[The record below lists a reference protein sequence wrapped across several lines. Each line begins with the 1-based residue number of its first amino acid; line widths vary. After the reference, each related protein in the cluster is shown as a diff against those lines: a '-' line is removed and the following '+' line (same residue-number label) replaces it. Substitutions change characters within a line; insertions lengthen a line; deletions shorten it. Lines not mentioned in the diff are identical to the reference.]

1 MEGGGDVRPKPGS
14 RPLLETCKVIPS
26 KEGETRVEGGATQ
39 KRGPQKEGEVMTVDR
54 KERKVVVVKGLSC
67 PQESLGVE
75 GCSYVSPCA
84 PVAYGKVCVT

>member
-14 RPLLETCKVIPS
+14 RPLLETCEVIPS
-26 KEGETRVEGGATQ
+26 
-39 KRGPQKEGEVMTVDR
+39 KEGEVMTVDR